1 MVATSIASVLGFI
14 FSAWPGVLPVS
25 HCVKRVSVAPL
36 PHYLF
41 WLNKVLA
48 PAASG
53 DWRARDRG
61 INSGAV
67 YAAKALARNEPEV
80 KLPVGLIK
88 TKKILSGC
96 AGNGLRLGAG
106 HVVSVLGVFFH
117 GSCARAH
124 PWR

>member
-1 MVATSIASVLGFI
+1 
-14 FSAWPGVLPVS
+14 
-25 HCVKRVSVAPL
+25 
-36 PHYLF
+36 
-41 WLNKVLA
+41 KVLA
-48 PAASG
+48 PAASA

-67 YAAKALARNEPEV
+67 YAAKALARNEAEV

-106 HVVSVLGVFFH
+106 HVVSVLGAFFH

-124 PWR
+124 PWWGGNDCCAWKFPARSKERGALGPASVWSPALFSHTMT

>member
-1 MVATSIASVLGFI
+1 
-14 FSAWPGVLPVS
+14 
-25 HCVKRVSVAPL
+25 
-36 PHYLF
+36 
-41 WLNKVLA
+41 KVLA
-48 PAASG
+48 PAASA

-67 YAAKALARNEPEV
+67 YAAKALARNEAEV

-106 HVVSVLGVFFH
+106 HVVSVLGAFFH

-124 PWR
+124 PWWCGNDRCAWKFPEGRAGIGALALASVCSSA